1 MVEAGGVP
9 PTTSGLS
16 KPCGSSVNMRRPSE
30 DEPVGVVD
38 ADVDVELGV
47 DDDEPDV
54 CRLILFDR
62 EGVLDDGP

>member
-1 MVEAGGVP
+1 M
-9 PTTSGLS
+9 
-16 KPCGSSVNMRRPSE
+16 
-30 DEPVGVVD
+30 GVVD

>member
-1 MVEAGGVP
+1 
-9 PTTSGLS
+9 
-16 KPCGSSVNMRRPSE
+16 MRRPSE

-62 EGVLDDGP
+62 EGVLDDEP